1 MKEDTKV
8 EAAASHAGAKQCLR
22 LMQAQK
28 QAGGLPWENAM
39 DVLGLRSGFWTM
51 TFFKSTESSWQ
62 LVKVGGQPA
71 YAREKKN

>member
-28 QAGGLPWENAM
+28 QAGGCPGKMPWM
-39 DVLGLRSGFWTM
+39 L
-51 TFFKSTESSWQ
+51 
-62 LVKVGGQPA
+62 
-71 YAREKKN
+71 